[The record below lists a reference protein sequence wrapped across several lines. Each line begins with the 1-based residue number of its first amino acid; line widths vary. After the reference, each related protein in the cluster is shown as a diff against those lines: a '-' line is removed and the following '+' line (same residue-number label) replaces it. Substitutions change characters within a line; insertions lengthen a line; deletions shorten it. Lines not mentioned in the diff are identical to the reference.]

1 MTPLAALIRALR
13 GPLMLMT
20 LGILLAVHRFG
31 DAQFYKTWPVL
42 LIVLGVMKLLERV
55 ANRNPYPTETGTGGI
70 EP

>member
-31 DAQFYKTWPVL
+31 DAEFYKTWPVL
-42 LIVLGVMKLLERV
+42 LILLGLMKLLERV
-55 ANRNPYPTETGTGGI
+55 ANRNPYPSDIGTGGMQ
-70 EP
+70 P